1 MSRAAPQGLAGRIAR
16 EGFAVVPGVLDA
28 RALASLEESLEGVS
42 AGEGVLR
49 RGGVY
54 AIRNLLEVLPAARE
68 LARDAAVRAL
78 VEPVLGA
85 DCFAVRGVLFDKT
98 PAAPWKVAWH
108 QDLSVAV
115 RARVEAEGFGPW
127 SVKAGVVHV
136 QPPARVLEGVLAV
149 RLHLDDC
156 DESNGPLKVLP
167 GSHASGRLGAE
178 EIRRRREEGGAVTC
192 VVPRGGA
199 LLLRPLLLHSSPAPR
214 APRRRRV
221 VHLEFAADP
230 LPCGLEWR
238 DRVGRPEV
246 FD

>member
-1 MSRAAPQGLAGRIAR
+1 MSVASHAGLAERVR
-16 EGFAVVPGVLDA
+16 RDGFAVVPRALDG
-28 RALASLEESLEGVS
+28 RALASFEKSLETVAG
-42 AGEGVLR
+42 GEGVLR

-68 LARDAAVRAL
+68 LSRSPAVRAL
-78 VEPVLGA
+78 AEPVLGP

-108 QDLSVAV
+108 QDLSIAV
-115 RARVEAEGFGPW
+115 RERVEAEGFGPW

-156 DESNGPLKVLP
+156 DETNGPLRVLP
-167 GSHASGRLGAE
+167 GSHAFGRLGAE
-178 EIRRRREEGGAVTC
+178 EIRRRRAAEGAVTC

-199 LLLRPLLLHSSPAPR
+199 LLMRPLLLHSSPAPT

-221 VHLEFAADP
+221 VHFEFAAAP
-230 LPCGLEWR
+230 LPCGLRWR
-238 DRVGRPEV
+238 A
-246 FD
+246 

>member
-1 MSRAAPQGLAGRIAR
+1 MSGAAPAGLAEKIRR
-16 EGFAVVPGVLDA
+16 DGFAVVPGVLDG
-28 RALASLEESLEGVS
+28 RAVASLEKSLGRVEG
-42 AGEGVLR
+42 GEGVLS

-54 AIRNLLEVLPAARE
+54 AIRNLLEVLPAARV
-68 LARDAAVRAL
+68 LARSPAVRAL

-85 DCFAVRGVLFDKT
+85 GCFAVRGVLFDKT

-115 RARVEAEGFGPW
+115 RARAEAEGFGPW
-127 SVKAGVVHV
+127 SVKAGAVYV

-156 DESNGPLKVLP
+156 DETNGPLRVLP
-167 GSHASGRLGAE
+167 GSHAFGRLCAE
-178 EIRRRREEGGAVTC
+178 EIRRRREAGGAVTC

-199 LLLRPLLLHSSPAPR
+199 LLMRPLLLHSSPAPR

-221 VHLEFAADP
+221 VHLEFAAAP

-238 DRVGRPEV
+238 DRARAAEE

>member
-1 MSRAAPQGLAGRIAR
+1 MSAAVREELSGRVR
-16 EGFAVVPGVLDA
+16 RDGFAVVHGVLDE
-28 RALASLEESLEGVS
+28 RALSTFEKSLGGVES
-42 AGEGVLR
+42 GEGVRR

-68 LARDAAVRAL
+68 LARSPAVRAL
-78 VEPVLGA
+78 AEPLLGPG
-85 DCFAVRGVLFDKT
+85 CFAVRGVLFDKT

-108 QDLSVAV
+108 QDLSIAV

-127 SVKAGVVHV
+127 SIKAGVVHV

-167 GSHASGRLGAE
+167 GSHLSGRLGAD
-178 EIRRRREEGGAVTC
+178 EIERRRERVRPVTC

-199 LLLRPLLLHSSPAPR
+199 VLMRPLLLHCSPAPR
-214 APRRRRV
+214 LPRRRRV
-221 VHLEFAADP
+221 VHLEFAAAP
-230 LPCGLEWR
+230 LPHGLEWR
-238 DRVGRPEV
+238 A
-246 FD
+246 

>member
-1 MSRAAPQGLAGRIAR
+1 MSRAATGGVAEKVAR
-16 EGFAVVPGVLDA
+16 DGFAVVPCVLDG
-28 RALASLEESLEGVS
+28 RALASLEKSLDDVGS
-42 AGEGVLR
+42 GEGVLR

-68 LARDAAVRAL
+68 LARSAPVRAL

-85 DCFAVRGVLFDKT
+85 GCFAVRGVLFDKT

-108 QDLSVAV
+108 QDLSIAV

-136 QPPARVLEGVLAV
+136 QPPAHVLEGMLAV

-156 DESNGPLKVLP
+156 DETNGPLRVLP
-167 GSHASGRLGAE
+167 GSHAFGRLGAE
-178 EIRRRREEGGAVTC
+178 EIRRRREDGSAVTC

-214 APRRRRV
+214 TPRRRRV
-221 VHLEFAADP
+221 VHLEFAAAP

-238 DRVGRPEV
+238 D
-246 FD
+246 

>member
-1 MSRAAPQGLAGRIAR
+1 VSVAAR
-16 EGFAVVPGVLDA
+16 EELGGRVRRDGFAVVRGRPGE
-28 RALASLEESLEGVS
+28 RALSSFEESLGGVGPG
-42 AGEGVLR
+42 AGVLR

-68 LARDAAVRAL
+68 LAHSPAVRAL

-85 DCFAVRGVLFDKT
+85 GCFPVRGVLFDKT

-108 QDLSVAV
+108 QDLTVAV
-115 RARVEAEGFGPW
+115 RGRVEAEGFGPW

-167 GSHASGRLGAE
+167 GSHLSGRLGADDVT
-178 EIRRRREEGGAVTC
+178 RWRERVCPVTC

-199 LLLRPLLLHSSPAPR
+199 VLMRPLLLHSSPAPR
-214 APRRRRV
+214 EPRRRRV
-221 VHLEFAADP
+221 VHFEYAAAP
-230 LPCGLEWR
+230 LPHGLEWR
-238 DRVGRPEV
+238 A
-246 FD
+246 

>member
-1 MSRAAPQGLAGRIAR
+1 VRRD
-16 EGFAVVPGVLDA
+16 GFAVVPDVLDE
-28 RALASLEESLEGVS
+28 RAVSSFERSLEGVA

-68 LARDAAVRAL
+68 LARSEAVRAL
-78 VEPVLGA
+78 VEPILGA
-85 DCFAVRGVLFDKT
+85 GCFVVRGTFFDKT

-108 QDLSVAV
+108 QDLSIEV
-115 RARVEAEGFGPW
+115 RARVDVEGFGPW

-156 DESNGPLKVLP
+156 DESNGALRVLP
-167 GSHASGRLGAE
+167 GSHACGRLSAGE
-178 EIRRRREEGGAVTC
+178 VRRRRGEGRALTCAVR
-192 VVPRGGA
+192 RGGA
-199 LLLRPLLLHSSPAPR
+199 LLMRPLLLHSSPAPR
-214 APRRRRV
+214 APSRRRV
-221 VHLEFAADP
+221 VHFEFAAGP

-238 DRVGRPEV
+238 V
-246 FD
+246 

>member
-1 MSRAAPQGLAGRIAR
+1 MSHAATGGPAEKVAR
-16 EGFAVVPGVLDA
+16 DGFAVVSGVLDG
-28 RALASLEESLEGVS
+28 RALASLEESLEGVGS
-42 AGEGVLR
+42 REGVLR

-54 AIRNLLEVLPAARE
+54 AIRNLFEVLPVARE
-68 LARDAAVRAL
+68 LARSAPVRAL

-108 QDLSVAV
+108 QDLSIAV

-127 SVKAGVVHV
+127 SVKAGVVYV
-136 QPPARVLEGVLAV
+136 QPPSRVLEGVLAV

-156 DESNGPLKVLP
+156 DETNGPLKVLP
-167 GSHASGRLGAE
+167 GSHAFGRLDAE

-221 VHLEFAADP
+221 VHMEFAAAP
-230 LPCGLEWR
+230 LPCGLEWH
-238 DRVGRPEV
+238 G
-246 FD
+246 